1 MPALPDALYEISSL
15 EDTPSLRIWLQHYFH
30 DLPDSDIHQHKPDEW
45 LAQFLMHLRL
55 AGRPQTSP
63 YRIAICN
70 PDLAE
75 HGWQCKH
82 TVIDIVMPDMPFLVD
97 TVSMALAREGLRV
110 HILIH
115 PVMKGIR
122 DEHGD
127 LLENMDGHITEA
139 WMHFEVDRISGAR
152 VEKLQ
157 QEITTSLDAL
167 AAAVKDWPA
176 MVERVE
182 AERTWFRGQQT
193 EGSAE
198 IAEFLDW
205 LLAGN
210 YVFLGSRD
218 YQLQQDELRII
229 ANSGHGI
236 LATQTG
242 YPVSKIWQHLSPAQR
257 KLAYGADK
265 PIQLSKSERRSIIHR
280 PAYLDLVMLRRFDDK
295 GTLQSELR
303 LFGLYSA
310 NAYNTPS
317 RQIPVIRQKIGDVLQ
332 RIDGGLGGHRG
343 KALLNI
349 LDTYP
354 RDELIEIDPENLA
367 RIAVGILGLH
377 ERQHVRAFFRE
388 DLYQRYTSVMVYVPR
403 DNYNSDI
410 RQKMI
415 DLLRDELHG
424 ERVEFNVTMGD
435 SPLAR
440 IHFLV
445 HKKADAPPPRSTPEA
460 LEQRITAIAQRWQDG
475 LLQALL
481 ASHGEEEGNHL
492 FQKYQHAF
500 TAAYCAEHLPEI
512 TVHDIAQLETTGR
525 TGRLQLALHPAAPLD
540 RQHWRI
546 KLYHTQPITLSA
558 CLPLLENLGLQVL
571 DERPHAVSTN
581 EHNTAWVIDIG
592 VALPA
597 SASLENA
604 EDRQRIL
611 DGFSA
616 TFAGQTEN
624 DRFNRLMLLA
634 GLHWQDVRLLRAY
647 SRFLKQVGLKY
658 SADMLADTLLK
669 QAPVT
674 RQLALLFHLRHDPQN
689 PQDAVADLLAEEIGQ
704 QCAVL
709 PNVDDERILCSI
721 LSAIEATLRSNFY
734 QHDKEG
740 NPKHYLSFKLDSA
753 RVLGMPQPVPL
764 FEIFVYAT
772 DFEGIHL
779 RGGRV
784 ARGGLRWSD
793 RREDFRTEVLG
804 LVKAQMVKN
813 TVIVP
818 VGSKGGFVLKN
829 PPTEREA
836 WLECGKR
843 CYQDFIRGLLDL
855 TDNLQQG
862 AVIPPPALRR
872 RDADDPYLV
881 VAADKGTASFSDL
894 ANAVSQEYGFWLD
907 DAFASGGSA
916 GYDHKKMGITARGA
930 WVSVERHFLE
940 LGHDTRTH
948 PFSVVG
954 IGDMSGD
961 VFGNGMLLSPR
972 IRLLAAFDH
981 RHIFLDPDPDPA
993 VSLTE
998 RQRLFQLPRSSW
1010 EDYQPALISK
1020 GGGVYSRSLKKI
1032 KLSDEIRSALSIEDC
1047 ELEPSQLIQQLLKAP
1062 VDLLYNGGIGTYVK
1076 ASNQSHAEV
1085 NDRANDA
1092 VRVDGRD
1099 LRCRMVA
1106 EGGNL
1111 GFTQPGRIEYAL
1123 NGGRIH
1129 TDAIDNSAGVDCSDH
1144 EVNIKILLGGVVRDG
1159 DLTIKQRN
1167 ALLASMTDTIAAQV
1181 LADNAAQTLALALE
1195 AAQGVSLL
1203 PVHQR
1208 LMQHLESSGK
1218 LSRRLEYLPS
1228 DSILLAR
1235 QQAGQA
1241 LTRPEL
1247 AVLLAYAKIVLK
1259 QALLASA
1266 LPDDASQ
1273 EGNLLGYFPE
1283 ELTSQYANR
1292 ILNHPLRREI
1302 IATVLTNRI
1311 INNYGLSCVFR
1322 LTEETETPDE
1332 RVIAALLQAEALLDS
1347 PSLIGELETHSQ
1359 QLGGEEQIRLLLA
1372 VRRHTE
1378 RLARWLL
1385 QHPPLGCA
1393 QERRWPQLL
1402 DTLRHEMTNEST
1414 IPCASCVLHVLPHT
1428 LGLME
1433 LLQRMPAEVTQEDI
1447 DRLCL
1452 AYLLLYRQLDI
1463 AWLSG
1468 MIEALPRGNRWQT
1481 LARLAARDEL
1491 HRIHAELTLS
1501 TTQSGDATAW
1511 LAQRNDA
1518 LEKISLLFAIL
1529 RDEAPDLA
1537 MITAALREL
1546 RARLLA

>member
-1 MPALPDALYEISSL
+1 MPALLDTLYGLTSRQ
-15 EDTPSLRIWLQHYFH
+15 DTPSLQRWLQNYFK
-30 DLPDSDIHQHKPDEW
+30 DLPESDVPLRTPDEW
-45 LAQFLMHLRL
+45 LALFLMHVRL
-55 AGRPQTSP
+55 ADHPGNTGDHLLNIS
-63 YRIAICN
+63 N

-75 HGWQCKH
+75 HGWQGKH
-82 TVIDIVMPDMPFLVD
+82 TVIDLVVPDMPFLVD
-97 TVSMALAREGLRV
+97 TVSMAITRQGLRV
-110 HILIH
+110 HLLIH

-122 DEHGD
+122 DESGA
-127 LLENMDGHITEA
+127 LQENMAGSRSEA

-152 VEKLQ
+152 MDQLA
-157 QEITTSLDAL
+157 QEIRSSLDAL
-167 AAAVKDWPA
+167 ATAVRDWPA
-176 MVERVE
+176 MVRRVE
-182 AERTWFRGQQT
+182 AERERLAPAHL
-193 EGSAE
+193 EA
-198 IAEFLDW
+198 AEFLDW

-210 YVFLGSRD
+210 FVFLGSRD
-218 YQLQQDELRII
+218 YHLQQDGLDII
-229 ANSGHGI
+229 PDSALGI
-236 LATQTG
+236 ISASPAST
-242 YPVSKIWQHLSPAQR
+242 VSRVWQHLSTEQR
-257 KLAYGADK
+257 QLAYAADR
-265 PIQLSKSERRSIIHR
+265 PVQLTKSERRSIIHR
-280 PAYLDLVMLRRFDDK
+280 PAYLDLVMLRRFD
-295 GTLQSELR
+295 GQGVLLGELR

-310 NAYNTPS
+310 SAYNTPS
-317 RQIPVIRQKIGDVLQ
+317 RQIPIIRQKISAVMQQLDA
-332 RIDGGLGGHRG
+332 DGSGHRH

-354 RDELIEIDPENLA
+354 RDELIEIDTENLA

-377 ERQHVRAFFRE
+377 ERQHVRAFFRD

-415 DLLRDELHG
+415 ELLREELHG
-424 ERVEFNVTMGD
+424 DRVEFSVTMGD

-445 HKKADAPPPRSTPEA
+445 HRKPGAPAPASTA
-460 LEQRITAIAQRWQDG
+460 ASIEQRITAIAQRWQDG

-481 ASHGEEEGNHL
+481 ASHGEEDGNRL

-500 TAAYCAEHLPEI
+500 STAYCSEHPPELA
-512 TVHDIAQLETTGR
+512 VHDIAHVEAARRLQ
-525 TGRLQLALHPAAPLD
+525 RLQLTLHPAGPLD

-546 KLYHTQPITLSA
+546 KLYHAHAITLSA

-571 DERPHAVSTN
+571 DERPHAVNAGDGSC
-581 EHNTAWVIDIG
+581 AWVIDIG
-592 VALPA
+592 IALPA
-597 SASLENA
+597 GASLENA

-611 DGFSA
+611 DGFAA
-616 TFAGQTEN
+616 TFAGLADN
-624 DRFNRLMLLA
+624 DSFNRLLLS
-634 GLHWQDVRLLRAY
+634 GLDWPDVRLLRAY
-647 SRFLKQVGLKY
+647 CRYLKQLGLKY
-658 SADMLADTLLK
+658 SADILADTLLK
-669 QAPVT
+669 HASIS
-674 RQLALLFHLRHDPQN
+674 RQLALLFRLRHSPDN
-689 PQDAVADLLAEEIGQ
+689 PQDAVADLLAEEIAQ
-704 QCAVL
+704 QCMAL
-709 PNVDDERILCSI
+709 PNIDDERILSSI
-721 LSAIEATLRSNFY
+721 LSAIEATLRSNFF
-734 QHDKEG
+734 QRGKDG
-740 NPKHYLSFKLDSA
+740 GCKHYLAFKLESA

-764 FEIFVYAT
+764 FEIFVYAS

-843 CYQDFIRGLLDL
+843 CYQDFIRALLDL

-862 AVIPPPALRR
+862 TVIPPPSLRR

-940 LGHDTRTH
+940 LGHDTRTQ

-993 VSLTE
+993 VSLAE
-998 RQRLFQLPRSSW
+998 RQRLFLLPRSSW

-1020 GGGVYSRSLKKI
+1020 GGGVYSRNLKKI
-1032 KLSDEIRSALSIEDC
+1032 KLSDEIRSALSIDDS

-1076 ASNQSHAEV
+1076 ASSQSHAEV

-1092 VRVDGRD
+1092 VRIDGRD
-1099 LRCRMVA
+1099 LRCRMVS

-1111 GFTQPGRIEYAL
+1111 GFTQMGRIEYAL

-1167 ALLASMTDTIAAQV
+1167 ELLASMTDTIATQV

-1195 AAQGVSLL
+1195 AAQGASLL

-1208 LMQHLESSGK
+1208 LMQHLESTGK

-1228 DSILLAR
+1228 DSILQTRL
-1235 QQAGQA
+1235 QAGQA

-1283 ELTSQYANR
+1283 ALTTRYSNR

-1332 RVIAALLQAEALLDS
+1332 RVITALLQAEALLDS
-1347 PSLIGELETHSQ
+1347 PSLIGELEAHSQ
-1359 QLGGEEQIRLLLA
+1359 LLGGEEQTRLLLA

-1385 QHPPLGCA
+1385 QHPPLGNA
-1393 QERRWPQLL
+1393 QEALWPQLL
-1402 DTLRHEMTNEST
+1402 ASLRQST
-1414 IPCASCVLHVLPHT
+1414 PDQDAIPCVSCVQHVLPHA

-1433 LLQRMPAEVTQEDI
+1433 LLHRMPAVAAQEDM

-1452 AYLLLYRQLDI
+1452 AYLALYRRLDI

-1491 HRIHAELTLS
+1491 HRIHAELALTA
-1501 TTQSGDATAW
+1501 TQDTDTADW

-1518 LEKISLLFAIL
+1518 LDKISRLFAIL